1 VDTDTQDL
9 VNYREQTTQT
19 KISLV
24 DPKYDALFETQN
36 KFTLWYKRSIFQQ
49 QLMGASKA
57 KKQMHIIKDPKMRMM
72 LAGIYKSREDGESL
86 EQLEADP
93 LRMEHRNPEP
103 SSIPDQDG
111 QQPPCGRLGISKEL
125 WDSLIPEQQIE
136 ELIDSYAFEANKV
149 MDLSQKLFEKEKNFT
164 SLIEITR
171 RLKLKMMIN
180 EQNIESL
187 SGTYTKFK
195 QMHRGCNVTKETTD
209 LLKRKYARPKKV
221 KGGAKDWQQI
231 DWKGKAEY
239 SGSDARSKK
248 VEREIKRKLEI
259 EKQSRVSE
267 ERIDE

>member
-1 VDTDTQDL
+1 MTVDTDTQDL
-9 VNYREQTTQT
+9 VTYREQTTQT

-86 EQLEADP
+86 QQLEDDP
-93 LRMEHRNPEP
+93 LGMGHRNPDP
-103 SSIPDQDG
+103 GDTSMTDLDG
-111 QQPPCGRLGISKEL
+111 KQHASGRLGISKDL
-125 WDSLIPEQQIE
+125 WNSLNPEQQIE

-149 MDLSQKLFEKEKNFT
+149 MDLSQKLFDKEKNFT

-180 EQNIESL
+180 EQNIES
-187 SGTYTKFK
+187 
-195 QMHRGCNVTKETTD
+195 
-209 LLKRKYARPKKV
+209 
-221 KGGAKDWQQI
+221 
-231 DWKGKAEY
+231 
-239 SGSDARSKK
+239 
-248 VEREIKRKLEI
+248 
-259 EKQSRVSE
+259 
-267 ERIDE
+267 